1 MPMWTMYN
9 IFKYLCK
16 INKYLHKDNVSLK
29 RKRNKRFRPIFVYS
43 MSYFQTNLAPLL
55 VIIPRKYSKTVYC

>member
-9 IFKYLCK
+9 
-16 INKYLHKDNVSLK
+16 KYLHKYINVSLK